1 LFNFYQKEILI
12 TVTVT
17 NILPVPTVKNEEII
31 NIFSV
36 GNQPWFF
43 YAGRLVSSP
52 GASVNDFQPDE
63 QVPCVQLQQV
73 CSASKFIRI
82 HFGLLDPD
90 PEKK

>member
-1 LFNFYQKEILI
+1 LEINL
-12 TVTVT
+12 
-17 NILPVPTVKNEEII
+17 
-31 NIFSV
+31 
-36 GNQPWFF
+36 GFF

-90 PEKK
+90 PEKSEDLSAGCSLSRNGDLFCS